1 MSILEVLWRTVF
13 SIVVLFFLAKM
24 MGYRQISQLSFY
36 DYIIGISIGS
46 ISADLATGLEV
57 DIWFTLIPLVLYSLT
72 SITLSFVTNKS
83 MKARRFL
90 TGVPVILI
98 ENGKIIR
105 DNLTRVHYDIN
116 DLLAECRTNGYF
128 DVNDL
133 QYVVMEHTGKL
144 SFLPNPSKRPC
155 NPKDL
160 NLNPAQEGLVANLI
174 IDGKVMEEHLKK
186 IGKEEQWLKKQLE
199 SQKVGKISDV
209 LLATYDVNGQFS
221 IFLQNRGHKAFDV
234 LE

>member
-1 MSILEVLWRTVF
+1 
-13 SIVVLFFLAKM
+13 
-24 MGYRQISQLSFY
+24 
-36 DYIIGISIGS
+36 
-46 ISADLATGLEV
+46 
-57 DIWFTLIPLVLYSLT
+57 
-72 SITLSFVTNKS
+72 
-83 MKARRFL
+83 
-90 TGVPVILI
+90 
-98 ENGKIIR
+98 
-105 DNLTRVHYDIN
+105 
-116 DLLAECRTNGYF
+116 LAECRTNGYF

-155 NPKDL
+155 NPEDL

-199 SQKVGKISDV
+199 SQKVGKISDI